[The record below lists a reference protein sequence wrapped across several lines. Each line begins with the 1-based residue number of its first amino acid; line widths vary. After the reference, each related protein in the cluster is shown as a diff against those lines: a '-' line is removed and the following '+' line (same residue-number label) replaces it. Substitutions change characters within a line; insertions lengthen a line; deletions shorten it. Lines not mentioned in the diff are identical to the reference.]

1 MRKWLILLSAL
12 SGTTA
17 SAAPAWTWVDAN
29 GTVHYSDRPV
39 PGATQV
45 ELAGAHGDSARRR
58 RRRARRARPA
68 KRAAA
73 PGALYQAIEIVSP
86 AEQETL
92 WNIGTVLPVQ
102 VRFQPALL
110 PGHRYD
116 LVFDGQR
123 RNLNTTSPRVTL
135 PDVFRG
141 THTLQVVV
149 IDAAGAEVMRSAART
164 FFVQQTSVQNPNSPA
179 SRRQLAGS
187 GDVRGCGP
195 ARRAARRAPTTS
207 CRGFRRRSSCST
219 KACSSPT

>member
-12 SGTTA
+12 LGTAA

-45 ELAGAHGDSARRR
+45 ELAGAQGFGSA
-58 RRRARRARPA
+58 PA
-68 KRAAA
+68 PVRTTRGEPTDATGA
-73 PGALYQAIEIVSP
+73 PYQSVEVASP

-92 WNIGTVLPVQ
+92 WNIGSVLNVQ
-102 VRFQPALL
+102 VRFQPSLQ

-123 RNLNTTSPRVTL
+123 RNVNAASPRVAL

-149 IDAAGAEVMRSAART
+149 LDSAGNELMRSPPRT
-164 FFVQQTSVQNPNSPA
+164 FFVQQTSVLNPNN
-179 SRRQLAGS
+179 
-187 GDVRGCGP
+187 
-195 ARRAARRAPTTS
+195 
-207 CRGFRRRSSCST
+207 
-219 KACSSPT
+219 